1 MQFIATG
8 PIMDLCL
15 AAERHSGDRAWNQWW
30 EQEGIYTEEI
40 LEADQTE
47 EAERDLWDRAGE
59 EAGI

>member
-1 MQFIATG
+1 
-8 PIMDLCL
+8 MDLCL